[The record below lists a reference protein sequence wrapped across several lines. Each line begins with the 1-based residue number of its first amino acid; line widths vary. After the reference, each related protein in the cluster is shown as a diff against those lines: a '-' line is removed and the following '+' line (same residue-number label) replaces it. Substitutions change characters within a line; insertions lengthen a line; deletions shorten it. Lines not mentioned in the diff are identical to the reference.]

1 MILDQGDSGVVTRI
15 VGILGYPLAHSL
27 SPVMQNA
34 AFSAV
39 GIDARYVPFVV
50 KPENL
55 ETAVNGLAALGICG
69 VNVTIPH
76 KESVVPLLDE
86 LDRDAELIGA
96 VNTIVIK
103 GSRLIGYNTDAQG
116 FGNAFAE
123 EVGRSLAGRCV
134 MLFGAGGA
142 ARAVLAELAKE
153 GVSDIMVV
161 VRALERG
168 RAMAND
174 LLADHRDVRVDVYP
188 FEALHTDIRRPD
200 VLINATSVGLL
211 PQDPVLIPSGFVT
224 SRMVVCDLIYNPPVT
239 PLLDAAKQ
247 MGAVSMNGLGM
258 LVHQGALAF
267 ELWTGEQPPINV
279 MRESLLKALEGI
291 KHHP

>member
-1 MILDQGDSGVVTRI
+1 MTTRI
-15 VGILGYPLAHSL
+15 IGILGYPLAHSL

-34 AFSAV
+34 AFSAA

-50 KPENL
+50 TPENI
-55 ETAVNGLAALGICG
+55 EIAVNGLVALGVCG

-86 LDRDAELIGA
+86 LDRDAERIGA

-103 GSRLIGYNTDAQG
+103 DSRLIGYNTDAKG

-123 EVGRSLAGRCV
+123 EVGCSLAGRCV
-134 MLFGAGGA
+134 MLLGAGGA
-142 ARAVLAELAKE
+142 ARAVLAELVKE
-153 GVSDIMVV
+153 DVSDIMVI
-161 VRALERG
+161 VRSLERG
-168 RAMAND
+168 RKMAKD
-174 LLADHRDVRVDVYP
+174 LLAGHRDVKVDVYP

-211 PQDPVLIPSGFVT
+211 PHDPVLIPSGFVT
-224 SRMVVCDLIYNPPVT
+224 AKMVVCDLIYNPPVT
-239 PLLDAAKQ
+239 PLLDEAKQ
-247 MGAVSMNGLGM
+247 VGAVGMNGLGM

-267 ELWTGEQPPINV
+267 ELWTGEYAPINA
-279 MRESLLKALEGI
+279 MREAVLTTLQNI
-291 KHHP
+291 KHYP